1 MKIDFFKR
9 VLVTAAIIVCFSIM
23 ILKPC
28 SAVAEETS
36 DSKVALVNGT
46 EITQTEFDRE
56 LMAASR
62 QFLKNGKQLNPEQLV
77 EFRKQVLESLI
88 GQELI
93 LQECSKKGTKI
104 EDKTI
109 NEELAKMKQKYPNEE
124 AFNTALKNAN
134 LSEDKLKSDL
144 HKKMV
149 IQKYIDDEFALSTN
163 VSDEEIKSFY
173 DGHTESFTKPEQ
185 VRARHI
191 LIKVDPNAGKTQK
204 EEAKKKLAAVQARL
218 KKGEDFAELA
228 KKFSEGPSKSQGGDL
243 GLFRRGQM
251 VKPFEEV
258 AFSLPVGQVSEI
270 VETQFGY
277 HLIKVEEKIPASTIK
292 FDEIKERLKA
302 FLKQRKIGAKVQA
315 YIAQLKE
322 KAKIERF
329 LE

>member
-1 MKIDFFKR
+1 MKIGFFKR
-9 VLVTAAIIVCFSIM
+9 FSTIAATVVCFSIM

-28 SAVAEETS
+28 SGVAEETS

-46 EITQTEFDRE
+46 VINQAEFDRE

-62 QFLKNGKQLNPEQLV
+62 QFLKNGAKLNQQQLL

-93 LQECSKKGTKI
+93 LQESSKKGIKV

-124 AFNTALKNAN
+124 AFNTALKKAS
-134 LSEDKLKSDL
+134 LSENKLKSDL
-144 HKKMV
+144 RKKMV
-149 IQKYIDDEFALSTN
+149 IQKYIDDELALSTN

-173 DGHTESFTKPEQ
+173 DSHPESFTKPEQ

-191 LIKVDPNAGKTQK
+191 LIKVDSNAGEAQK
-204 EEAKKKLAAVQARL
+204 KEARKKLAAVQARL

-228 KKFSEGPSKSQGGDL
+228 KKFSEGPSKSKGGDL

-258 AFSLPVGQVSEI
+258 AFALPVGQVSDI

-277 HLIKVEEKIPASTIK
+277 HLIKVEEKIPASIIK

-302 FLKQRKIGAKVQA
+302 FLQQRKIGAKVQA
-315 YIAQLKE
+315 HIAQLKE

>member
-1 MKIDFFKR
+1 MNKDFFKR
-9 VLVTAAIIVCFSIM
+9 FSTIAAFVACFSIM
-23 ILKPC
+23 VLKPC
-28 SAVAEETS
+28 PGVAEETS
-36 DSKVALVNGT
+36 DTKVALVNGT
-46 EITQTEFDRE
+46 AITQTEFDRE

-62 QFLKNGKQLNPEQLV
+62 QFLHNGKQLNPEQLV
-77 EFRKQVLESLI
+77 EFKKQVLESLI

-109 NEELAKMKQKYPNEE
+109 DEELAKMKKKYPNEE

-144 HKKMV
+144 RKKMV
-149 IQKYIDDEFALSTN
+149 IQKYIDDEIALSVN
-163 VSDEEIKSFY
+163 ISDKEIKSFY
-173 DGHTESFTKPEQ
+173 DSHPESFTKPEQ

-191 LIKVDPNAGKTQK
+191 LIKCDPKAGKTQK
-204 EEAKKKLAAVQARL
+204 EEARKKLAAVQARL

-243 GLFRRGQM
+243 GLFRKGQM

-258 AFSLPVGQVSEI
+258 AFSLPVGQVSGI

-277 HLIKVEEKIPASTIK
+277 HLIKVEEKIPESQIK

-302 FLKQRKIGAKVQA
+302 YLKQREIGAKVQA
-315 YIAQLKE
+315 HIAQLKE